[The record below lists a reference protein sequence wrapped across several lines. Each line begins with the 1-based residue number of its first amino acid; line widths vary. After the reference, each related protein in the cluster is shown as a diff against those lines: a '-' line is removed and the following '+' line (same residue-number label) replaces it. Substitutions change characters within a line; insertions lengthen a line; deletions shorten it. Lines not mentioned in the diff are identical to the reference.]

1 MSWCITGSLIVY
13 LVQVCM
19 ECKNYNQV
27 NVLVV
32 VQVNVDTNEVAY
44 NRGTSIEKNAAD
56 RFGCL

>member
-1 MSWCITGSLIVY
+1 MSLIVY

-44 NRGTSIEKNAAD
+44 NRGTTIEKNAAD